1 MQDPLFLT
9 LAEVVEIHTDQIQR
23 YGGQSSI
30 RDLALLQS
38 ALSQPQATFGGIWL
52 HEDLFEM
59 ASAYAFHVC
68 QNHPFFDGNKRAAL
82 ACCLVFLE
90 INGVSLRDPKGML
103 YESMMGIA
111 TSKMSKKEFAT
122 FLRRL
127 K

>member
-1 MQDPLFLT
+1 M
-9 LAEVVEIHTDQIQR
+9 EIHTDQIQR
-23 YGGQSSI
+23 YGGQSGI
-30 RDLALLQS
+30 RNLALLQS

-111 TSKMSKKEFAT
+111 TSKMSKKEFAIL
-122 FLRRL
+122 LRRL